1 MQGDEYLLGC
11 SENAVSLAE
20 GEDWSLISAAT
31 LCACASW
38 ISIAMLSAIT
48 KSNKGEEE
56 LELSGHS
63 PLLKDDR
70 QEPKGRNRSTDHRG
84 TRLSGLLLKQPRTT

>member
-1 MQGDEYLLGC
+1 
-11 SENAVSLAE
+11 
-20 GEDWSLISAAT
+20 
-31 LCACASW
+31 
-38 ISIAMLSAIT
+38 MLSAMT

-84 TRLSGLLLKQPRTT
+84 TRLSGLLLMAS